1 MKFLLLLSTLAC
13 FQAFSQN
20 RFTVYDTISDE
31 PMPFVKVIPI
41 DGNPMFTDING
52 RFSVSEDVVSV
63 QLRFQGYKDTVVK
76 LSNVIDNNIYMW
88 VNQQVIQEVVA
99 KAGEN
104 PAHRIMD
111 LVIENRKKNHPLE
124 NDAFTYTSYSKFIF
138 DVDSS
143 FQKGIKDAP
152 VSDSTADVRKFIDSQ
167 HLFMLESASER
178 TFIPPARDRENIIA
192 YKVSGISHPA
202 FSTFAQSMQS
212 FNFYDNQFDLF
223 GTSYVNPIA
232 FGGTKRYLFILQDT
246 TVVGLDTT
254 FTISYRPRMGKTF
267 SGLEGQLFI
276 NTNGYAIEKVI
287 AEPYTDTNQLFKVK
301 IVQEYQFIDNQ
312 KWFPVSLSTAVEM
325 KGAAIS
331 VNGNTGYIEGKGNTY
346 VKDIKINPEGLKKR
360 GFGNIAL
367 ATEPGAERADDATWS
382 EFREDTLTNK
392 ELRTYVVIDSI
403 AKETNMDR
411 MLTGFLAL
419 TTGKL
424 RMNKVNL
431 LLDKI
436 VDFNMYEG
444 YRLGA
449 GLETSDLLM
458 KNIAVGGYF
467 GYGFRDKDWK
477 YGGYSTFFINR
488 RRGLELTV
496 KYQQDLLH
504 RGGNVFTQQ
513 GFDLS
518 SMEAYSRIFRT
529 NMEKQRLAELKVSY
543 APLGNLMFYV
553 SGNYQRIEETKGYAF
568 NPMDTS
574 VFHHTTMDLAETSI
588 EMKWNIRERIILL
601 GDQRVSQGTKY
612 PKISLKV
619 TKGWSGIAEAKTDY
633 VRMNVRFSED
643 ISSLRFGKLNMTLQG
658 SQTIGNVP
666 LFLKQNAFGTRQD
679 WNVTSANTFE
689 TVYPGEFYHDRQA
702 ALFVRYDIPAI
713 RTKAKWNEPQFILHH
728 GIGYGDFAN
737 KSEHNVAFQS
747 MDKGMFEGG
756 LILSGLV
763 KINFLSL
770 GAGVFYRYG
779 YYSQPQVAKNIVPK
793 ISLKI
798 ALN

>member
-31 PMPFVKVIPI
+31 PMPFVKVIPV

-63 QLRFQGYKDTVVK
+63 QLRFQGYRDTLIT
-76 LSNVIDNNIYMW
+76 LSNVQDHNIYMW

-111 LVIENRKKNHPLE
+111 LVIANRKQNHPLE

-152 VSDSTADVRKFIDSQ
+152 VSDSTADVRKFIESQ

-246 TVVGLDTT
+246 TIVGADTT
-254 FTISYRPRMGKTF
+254 FTISYRPRLGKTF

-287 AEPYTDTNQLFKVK
+287 AEPYKDTNQLFKVK

-312 KWFPVSLSTAVEM
+312 KWFPVNLSTSVELKGLAV
-325 KGAAIS
+325 A
-331 VNGNTGYIEGKGNTY
+331 VDGNSGYIEGKGNTY

-367 ATEPGAERADDATWS
+367 ATEPGAERANDATWS
-382 EFREDTLTNK
+382 EFRADTLTDK
-392 ELRTYVVIDSI
+392 EKRTYVVIDSI
-403 AKETNMDR
+403 AKETNMDK
-411 MLTGFLAL
+411 MLTGFMAL

-436 VDFNMYEG
+436 IDFNMYEG

-467 GYGFRDKDWK
+467 GYGFRDKGWK
-477 YGGYSTFFINR
+477 YGGYSTFYINR

-518 SMEAYSRIFRT
+518 STEAYSRIFRT

-574 VFHHTTMDLAETSI
+574 VFHNTTMDLAETSI

-643 ISSLRFGKLNMTLQG
+643 VSSLRFGKLNVTLQG

-679 WNVTSANTFE
+679 WNVTCANTFE

-702 ALFVRYDIPAI
+702 ALFVRYEIPAI

-756 LILSGLV
+756 LILSGLL

-793 ISLKI
+793 ISVKI